1 MRLTIFLIFFLFMGC
16 AIKSN
21 KDSVIIKPL
30 KRVALV
36 IGNKD
41 YKVLKKLKNPINDAE
56 AMKDVLEDLGFDTTL
71 ALNVG
76 YKNFNRL
83 LKEFRLKIDNNTI
96 VFFYFAGH
104 ANTLQRNSSEAYL
117 AMIEEEGNV
126 SLVSL
131 YRLYETFIK
140 SNARYNIVA
149 IDACRNYQKSDNEA
163 LVSRGAN
170 WREVIFDEGNV
181 LKPNI
186 LLDNNYSSTF
196 PPSTLI
202 SYATMHNQKA
212 YDRGVND
219 PLHSPYAKALINHLA
234 DEEIPIEVVFKR
246 VRSDLIKE
254 LKGKQI
260 NLEESSLEKNL
271 WLQPKRGEVSVNAA
285 F

>member
-56 AMKDVLEDLGFDTTL
+56 AMKDVLENLGFDTTL

-76 YKNFNRL
+76 YKNFNKL

-186 LLDNNYSSTF
+186 LLDNNYSFTF

-219 PLHSPYAKALINHLA
+219 PSHSPYAKALINHLA

>member
-1 MRLTIFLIFFLFMGC
+1 MRLTIFLIFFLFIGC
-16 AIKSN
+16 ATKS
-21 KDSVIIKPL
+21 KDRVIIKPL

-41 YKVLKKLKNPINDAE
+41 YRILKKLENPINDAK
-56 AMKDVLEDLGFDTTL
+56 AVKKVLEDLGFDTTL
-71 ALNVG
+71 AINVG
-76 YKNFNRL
+76 YKNFNEL
-83 LKEFRLKIDNNTI
+83 LKKFKLKIDNNTM

-104 ANTLQRNSSEAYL
+104 ANTLQRNSSEEFL
-117 AMIEEEGNV
+117 AMIEEDNNL

-149 IDACRNYQKSDNEA
+149 IDACRNYQENDKEV
-163 LVSRGAN
+163 LLSRGTN
-170 WREVIFDEGNV
+170 LRDVVFDEGSV
-181 LKPNI
+181 LKSNV
-186 LLDNNYSSTF
+186 LLDNHYTSDF

-219 PLHSPYAKALINHLA
+219 PSHSPYAKALINHLA

-260 NLEESSLEKNL
+260 NLEESSLEKNI
-271 WLQPKRGEVSVNAA
+271 WLQPKRGNVSLSVA

>member
-1 MRLTIFLIFFLFMGC
+1 MGC

-219 PLHSPYAKALINHLA
+219 PSHSPYAKALINHLA